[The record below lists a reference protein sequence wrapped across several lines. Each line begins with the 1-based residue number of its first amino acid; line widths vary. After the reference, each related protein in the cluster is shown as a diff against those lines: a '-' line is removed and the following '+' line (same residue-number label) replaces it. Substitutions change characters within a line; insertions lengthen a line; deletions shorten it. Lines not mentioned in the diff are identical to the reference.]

1 MKRPGVSGAVVH
13 GVLLVIALGA
23 AYFDWT
29 RPKAASRK
37 PGEVTVWSG
46 AASDVTAV
54 HLEST
59 LAKVDLE
66 IKKEKDAK
74 PYPWFRLERTVTL
87 PAPPPPKP
95 EEKKDQKPANPD
107 APKDEKKDEAK
118 PAPAPVPPPQTKV
131 TVKEFLGADR
141 TKERLE
147 KLATLTAE
155 RDLGNVA
162 GDTLAKLGLDKPR
175 GSLVVKT
182 AAGERKLE
190 LGDTAVGDRLRYVRE
205 PGSGRV
211 YAIDTNLFA
220 DLEQADTRLQNTD
233 LQPFNAESIEKAVVS
248 VGGASRTYVQKDR
261 DKPGKTYWVAEIG
274 ESAAGGAPE
283 TGDKDERA
291 TTWFGKLGRLKAER
305 YLAADENPL
314 ETTAVGAAQPAPV
327 GPVETKPV
335 LRIEYE
341 VAGYPPATLD
351 LEKVTAGPDK
361 VAFVAR
367 TSYTRSRVVVN
378 RFTAEEIEKDLNDL
392 LGV

>member
-13 GVLLVIALGA
+13 GVLLVIALGT

-54 HLEST
+54 HLDST

-66 IKKEKDAK
+66 LKKEKDAK
-74 PYPWFRLERTVTL
+74 PYPWFRLERTITL

-95 EEKKDQKPANPD
+95 EEKKD
-107 APKDEKKDEAK
+107 EAK
-118 PAPAPVPPPQTKV
+118 PTPPPPAPPQTKV

-162 GDTLAKLGLDKPR
+162 SDTLAKLGLDKPR
-175 GSLVVKT
+175 GSLVVET
-182 AAGERKLE
+182 TAGERKLE

-211 YAIDTNLFA
+211 YAVDTNLFA

-233 LQPFNAESIEKAVVS
+233 LQPFNAEAIEKVVVS
-248 VGGASRTYVQKDR
+248 VGGTSRTYVQKDR
-261 DKPGKTYWVAEIG
+261 DKPGKTYWVAEVG

-314 ETTAVGAAQPAPV
+314 ESTAVGAAQPTPA
-327 GPVETKPV
+327 GPVETKAV
-335 LRIEYE
+335 MRLEYD
-341 VAGYPPATLD
+341 VPGYPPATLE
-351 LEKVTAGPDK
+351 LEKVSAGGDK

-378 RFTAEEIEKDLNDL
+378 RFTAEEIEKDLSDL

>member
-54 HLEST
+54 HLQST

-66 IKKEKDAK
+66 LKKEKDAK
-74 PYPWFRLERTVTL
+74 PYPWFHLERTITL

-95 EEKKDQKPANPD
+95 EEKKDAKPVDPD
-107 APKDEKKDEAK
+107 APADAKKDEAK
-118 PAPAPVPPPQTKV
+118 PAPPPPQTKQ

-162 GDTLAKLGLDKPR
+162 AETLAKLGLDKPR
-175 GSLVVKT
+175 GSLVVET
-182 AAGERKLE
+182 TAGERKLE

-205 PGSGRV
+205 PASGRV
-211 YAIDTNLFA
+211 YAVDTNLFA

-233 LQPFNAESIEKAVVS
+233 LQPFNAEAVAKVVVS
-248 VGGASRTYVQKDR
+248 VGSTSRTYVQKDR
-261 DKPGKTYWVAEIG
+261 DKPGKTYWVSEIG
-274 ESAAGGAPE
+274 ESVAGGAPE

-291 TTWFGKLGRLKAER
+291 TTWFGKLARLKAER
-305 YLAADENPL
+305 YLASDENPL
-314 ETTAVGAAQPAPV
+314 ESTAVGAAQPAPA
-327 GPVETKPV
+327 GPVETKTV
-335 LRIEYE
+335 MRLEYD
-341 VAGYPPATLD
+341 VPGYPPATLE
-351 LEKVTAGPDK
+351 LEKVSAGGDK

-378 RFTAEEIEKDLNDL
+378 RFTAEEIEKDLSDL